1 MHNSQGSLSKLGM
14 FEDPTQQPR
23 ATYRVQLHR
32 NFDLAQATAL
42 ADYLSELGISHFY
55 ASPILQAAPGSMHGY
70 DVLDHRRVNIELGG
84 EAAFRE
90 FCATLKNS
98 GLALM
103 LDIVPNHMS
112 IAGHGNAWWWDVL
125 ENGQASRFA
134 HYFDVDWSPPETK
147 LKDRVL
153 IPILGDHYGRVVEAG
168 EIALVRQGGQFTF
181 HYHEHSLPVAP
192 RSLDSLLHDAAARAE
207 SDDLGFIADACAHL
221 PHATET
227 DWASMQRRHRDKLVL
242 RAQLER
248 LCQEHRHI
256 AAAVDEVVSE
266 INASPDELDVLLE
279 RQNYR
284 LAFWRTARDELDY
297 RRFFDVNFLVGLR
310 SEDERVFHETHAR
323 VLEWARQQH
332 VHGLRVDHPDG
343 LRDPKEYFQ
352 RLRHAAPESWIVA
365 EKILMPGERLPD
377 SWPVQGTTGYDFA
390 SRVTALLV
398 DPEGEQPLTDF
409 YGEFTGEPTDFA
421 YLVRK
426 KKLLVLDTMFGADQS
441 RLAELFAQL
450 CERHRRYRDY
460 TRRELR
466 LVLRETVACLPVY
479 RTYVRGRDEPISP
492 ADQKH
497 IEFAVEKGKVHR
509 PDLDHDLF
517 DFLRDLLLW
526 RVHGPI
532 EREFVM
538 QFQQQ
543 TGSVMAKGVE
553 DTTFYNFYR
562 LVALNEVG
570 GDPGRWSI
578 TPEQFHAE
586 CRYARERQ
594 PFSLLA
600 TTTHDTKRSE
610 DVRARLLVLAEMPAH
625 WAAAVREWSAMNE
638 PLRQDYTPDRNTEY
652 LLYQTLV
659 GAWPITVERL
669 VNYMIKASREAKAH
683 TSWIDPQSRYEE
695 VLERFIQGI
704 FENRPFLAGIE
715 ALVNEIREAGRVNSL
730 AQTLLKITTPGVP
743 DFYQGCE
750 LWDLSLVDPD
760 NRRPVDYQ
768 VRRRLA
774 GELAGLSVEQVM
786 SRGDEGLPKMWL
798 IWRALDVRRRH
809 PEWLGGTA
817 DYVPLATAGAK
828 SRHVLAFLRA
838 DSVAVVAPRFPF
850 TLAGRWED
858 TTVELPADRWTNELT
873 GDTFEGGR
881 QTLAKLLARFPAAL
895 LVRA

>member
-1 MHNSQGSLSKLGM
+1 M
-14 FEDPTQQPR
+14 FEDSVQQPC

-32 NFDLAQATAL
+32 NFDLAQAAAL
-42 ADYLSELGISHFY
+42 ADYLSALGISHFY
-55 ASPILQAAPGSMHGY
+55 ASPVLQAAPGSIHGY
-70 DVLDHRRVNIELGG
+70 DVLDHRRVNTELGG
-84 EAAFRE
+84 EDAFQQ
-90 FCATLKNS
+90 FCAVLERN

-112 IAGHGNAWWWDVL
+112 IAGQGNAWWWDVL

-153 IPILGDHYGRVVEAG
+153 LAILGDHYGRVIEAG
-168 EIALVRQGGQFTF
+168 EIALVRQRGQFTF

-256 AAAVDEVVSE
+256 AAAVDEVVAE

-323 VLEWARQQH
+323 VLEWARQRLVQ
-332 VHGLRVDHPDG
+332 GLRVDHPDG
-343 LRDPKEYFQ
+343 LRDPEEYFH

-365 EKILMPGERLPD
+365 EKILMTGERLPD

-409 YGEFTGEPTDFA
+409 YGEFTGEPTDFS

-441 RLAELFAQL
+441 RLAELFAQI

-466 LVLRETVACLPVY
+466 LVLRETIACLPVY
-479 RTYVRGRDEPISP
+479 RTYVRGREAPISN

-497 IEFAVEKGKVHR
+497 IEAAIEKGKVHR

-517 DFLRDLLLW
+517 DFLRDLLLL
-526 RVHGPI
+526 RVHGPV

-578 TPEQFHAE
+578 TPEQFHEE
-586 CRYARERQ
+586 CRYAHKRQ

-610 DVRARLLVLAEMPAH
+610 DVRARLLVLA
-625 WAAAVREWSAMNE
+625 
-638 PLRQDYTPDRNTEY
+638 
-652 LLYQTLV
+652 
-659 GAWPITVERL
+659 
-669 VNYMIKASREAKAH
+669 
-683 TSWIDPQSRYEE
+683 
-695 VLERFIQGI
+695 
-704 FENRPFLAGIE
+704 
-715 ALVNEIREAGRVNSL
+715 
-730 AQTLLKITTPGVP
+730 
-743 DFYQGCE
+743 
-750 LWDLSLVDPD
+750 
-760 NRRPVDYQ
+760 
-768 VRRRLA
+768 
-774 GELAGLSVEQVM
+774 
-786 SRGDEGLPKMWL
+786 
-798 IWRALDVRRRH
+798 
-809 PEWLGGTA
+809 
-817 DYVPLATAGAK
+817 
-828 SRHVLAFLRA
+828 
-838 DSVAVVAPRFPF
+838 
-850 TLAGRWED
+850 
-858 TTVELPADRWTNELT
+858 
-873 GDTFEGGR
+873 
-881 QTLAKLLARFPAAL
+881 
-895 LVRA
+895 

>member
-1 MHNSQGSLSKLGM
+1 M
-14 FEDPTQQPR
+14 FEDPVQQPR

-32 NFDLAQATAL
+32 NFDLAQAAAL
-42 ADYLSELGISHFY
+42 AEYLSALGISHFY
-55 ASPILQAAPGSMHGY
+55 ASPILQAAPSSMHGY
-70 DVLDHRRVNIELGG
+70 DVLDHRRVNVELGG
-84 EAAFRE
+84 EAAFHE
-90 FCATLKNS
+90 FCARLKNNRL
-98 GLALM
+98 GLM

-168 EIALVRQGGQFTF
+168 EIVLARQGGQFTF
-181 HYHEHSLPVAP
+181 HYHEHALPVAP

-207 SDDLGFIADACAHL
+207 SDDLAFIADACGHL
-221 PHATET
+221 PLATET

-266 INASPDELDVLLE
+266 INASPDEIDVLLE

-323 VLEWARQQH
+323 VLEWARQQL

-343 LRDPKEYFQ
+343 LRDPEEYFH

-365 EKILMPGERLPD
+365 EKILMTGERLPD
-377 SWPVQGTTGYDFA
+377 TWPVQGTTGYDFA
-390 SRVTALLV
+390 SRVTAMLV
-398 DPEGEQPLTDF
+398 DPDGEQPLTDF

-441 RLAELFAQL
+441 RLAELFAQI

-466 LVLRETVACLPVY
+466 LVLRETIACLPVY
-479 RTYVRGRDEPISP
+479 RTYVRGRDAAISP

-497 IEFAVEKGKVHR
+497 IEAAVEKGKVHR

-517 DFLRDLLLW
+517 DFLRDLLLL

-578 TPEQFHAE
+578 TAEQFHDE
-586 CRYARERQ
+586 CRYAREHQ

-610 DVRARLLVLAEMPAH
+610 DVRARLFVLAEMPGR

-659 GAWPITVERL
+659 GAWPISVDRL

-683 TSWIDPQSRYEE
+683 TSWMDPQTRYEE
-695 VLERFIQGI
+695 VLEQFIQGI
-704 FENRPFLAGIE
+704 FENQPFLAGVE
-715 ALVNEIREAGRVNSL
+715 ALVREIRDAGRINSL

-760 NRRPVDYQ
+760 NRRPVDYE
-768 VRRRLA
+768 VRRKLA
-774 GELAGLSVEQVM
+774 GELAGLSVEHVTAR
-786 SRGDEGLPKMWL
+786 SDEGLPKMWL
-798 IWRALDVRRRH
+798 IWRALNARRRH
-809 PEWLGGTA
+809 PEWLGSTA
-817 DYVPLATAGAK
+817 DYRPLAITGAK
-828 SRHVLAFLRA
+828 SRHAMAFLRA
-838 DSVAVVAPRFPF
+838 DSVTVIVPRFPL

-858 TTVELPADRWTNELT
+858 TSVELPAGRWSNELT
-873 GDTFEGGR
+873 GDTCDGGR
-881 QTLAKLLARFPAAL
+881 QALATLLARFPTGL
-895 LVRA
+895 LTRIG